1 MSERPARQSA
11 TELLDSLTLALVVG
25 GRGTCTDE
33 AVVDLR
39 RYVQS
44 KDIAHTTAEF
54 DAALDRAK
62 RHFVEG
68 DAHFFLCDGVPCQRR
83 RRFEIT
89 SHALL
94 HEAERID
101 CPISLTACQGPCK
114 QAPVATLR
122 VGERCEMFVQ
132 FAQPREWEAILA
144 FAARAAQAGT
154 MLVDSESVEPFLFDP
169 VHEHEKVSA
178 ALEPLRFL
186 VGRFE
191 GRVDLPQE
199 RRSLSKEVM
208 GTWEAGGRV
217 LALRMTVAYR
227 REDARPDR
235 HAAFVIIGSEWER
248 GGLVARAYTDGG
260 TTQEFSLEVDGPRV
274 FFEDR
279 VPHGVPATAARKV
292 LAVAEHGYDE
302 SLEIDRGVGLFDV
315 YYTIPMRTIDDRATR
330 IG

>member
-1 MSERPARQSA
+1 MTMSGRPAHHSA

-25 GRGTCTDE
+25 GMGTCTDE

-54 DAALDRAK
+54 DAAVERAK
-62 RHFVEG
+62 RHFAEG

-83 RRFEIT
+83 RRFEVT
-89 SHALL
+89 SNALQ

-101 CPISLTACQGPCK
+101 CPMSLTACQGPCK

-122 VGERCEMFVQ
+122 VGKTCKMFVQ

-144 FAARAAQAGT
+144 FAARAKHAGT
-154 MLVDSESVEPFLFDP
+154 MLVESGSVAPFQFDP
-169 VHEHEKVSA
+169 VHDHEKGSA

-191 GRVDLPQE
+191 GRVDVPHE

-217 LALRMTVAYR
+217 LTLRMTVTYR
-227 REDARPDR
+227 RNDAQSDR
-235 HAAFVIIGSEWER
+235 HQAFVIIGPEEER

-260 TTQEFSLEVDGPRV
+260 TTQEFYLEVDGPRV
-274 FFEDR
+274 FFADR
-279 VPHGVPATAARKV
+279 VPHGVLAAAAGRSWLLPKTAMTNRSRSIA
-292 LAVAEHGYDE
+292 A
-302 SLEIDRGVGLFDV
+302 
-315 YYTIPMRTIDDRATR
+315 
-330 IG
+330 